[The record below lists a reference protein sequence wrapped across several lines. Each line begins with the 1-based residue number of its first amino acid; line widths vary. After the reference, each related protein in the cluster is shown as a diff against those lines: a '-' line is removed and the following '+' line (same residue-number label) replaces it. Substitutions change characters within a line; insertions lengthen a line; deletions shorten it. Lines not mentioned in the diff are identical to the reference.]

1 MSELSSDRTEIAAR
15 IDRPS
20 ARARVAVAAV
30 IVAAALA
37 DLYYFYSRGLA
48 NLYGDGLAHV
58 EGARRLFDSLTP
70 GYAEIGS
77 AWLPLYHI
85 IAAPLALNQ
94 FLWQTGL
101 AGGLVSVAAYVVTA
115 WVLFSLSFRMNRN
128 LAAAVAGLAVFLL
141 CPSMAFLAAAP
152 LTEALALMWTVLLV
166 YSLQLFQQEG
176 KAGALIGAALA
187 AFFGA
192 LTRYDG
198 WFLLPFAATFVL
210 LARNESWPKRFR
222 HATLFSL
229 IAGSGPVLW
238 FLHNQFRF
246 GSALDFYNG
255 PSSAKAIYARQIAT
269 TTFHYP
275 TDGSLVISAR
285 YFLADLILVI
295 GIWPLAL
302 AALRLVV
309 WALDVPERA
318 RRSAA

>member
-1 MSELSSDRTEIAAR
+1 MSERRASANEIRDQSERPLAR
-15 IDRPS
+15 DGI
-20 ARARVAVAAV
+20 AVAAV

-101 AGGLVSVAAYVVTA
+101 AGGLVSAAAYVVTA

-152 LTEALALMWTVLLV
+152 
-166 YSLQLFQQEG
+166 
-176 KAGALIGAALA
+176 
-187 AFFGA
+187 
-192 LTRYDG
+192 
-198 WFLLPFAATFVL
+198 
-210 LARNESWPKRFR
+210 
-222 HATLFSL
+222 
-229 IAGSGPVLW
+229 
-238 FLHNQFRF
+238 
-246 GSALDFYNG
+246 
-255 PSSAKAIYARQIAT
+255 
-269 TTFHYP
+269 
-275 TDGSLVISAR
+275 
-285 YFLADLILVI
+285 
-295 GIWPLAL
+295 
-302 AALRLVV
+302 
-309 WALDVPERA
+309 
-318 RRSAA
+318 